1 MKKEK
6 AKTGILILLI
16 ICSFVLSARVWF
28 SRELWPNGYNSF
40 LALGDDF
47 LFSGLFKKGEYSMPI
62 DNLSKP
68 QKIVVTAGENR
79 SVYYNSD
86 PSFDTVHSGIKKC
99 FEAVLSDELYVTRK
113 AVVEE
118 SEWYG
123 VMRNDELLDTR
134 SLYIDYSLS
143 FTPTIFG
150 QVLGVENTWLS
161 DPGKVREFI
170 LAPLEDETLLFYVR
184 DGSDNN
190 IYKYYISYPEIAELV
205 STIKNYSANDETS
218 NYSYAFE
225 LNLDAAAST
234 PDAPVMQKVVLD
246 SLVLVSPNTSAT
258 PVISSKNPLE
268 DKYRADRILEAFDYN
283 NSAITPYE
291 DTKGIK
297 NFVGNYSS
305 LKIYPSGM
313 VEYSAV
319 EDSKGINLFYDSD
332 AKPTLYEALN
342 KAVDFAE
349 NVWDAILPGAS
360 FDVLVTSDLTED
372 GGSEYRFTL
381 DYYVEGTPVS
391 VNLSD
396 GTKSAVE
403 IVVKNGMMTKYRHLI
418 RSYERT
424 EKTKENLSMVSALDS
439 IFDSFSQRDTQTSI
453 NNIFLSYVENGLDSE
468 RETVWCVRAGE
479 DIMFIE
485 E

>member
-47 LFSGLFKKGEYSMPI
+47 LFSNLFKKGEYSIPI

-86 PSFDTVHSGIKKC
+86 RLFDTVHSGIKKC
-99 FEAVLSDELYVTRK
+99 FVAVLSDELCVMRK
-113 AVVEE
+113 AVVDEA
-118 SEWYG
+118 EWYS
-123 VMRNDELLDTR
+123 VLRNDEILDTR
-134 SLYIDYSLS
+134 SLYTEYSLS

-150 QVLGVENTWLS
+150 QVLGVENTWL
-161 DPGKVREFI
+161 DEPGKVREFI
-170 LAPLEDETLLFYVR
+170 LAPLEEESLLFYVR
-184 DGSDNN
+184 DGSDNS
-190 IYKYYISYPEIAELV
+190 IYKYYIRYPEIQELV
-205 STIKNYSANDETS
+205 TTIQNYSANDESS

-225 LNLDAAAST
+225 LNLDAAASS
-234 PDAPVMQKVVLD
+234 PDEPVIQKVVLD
-246 SLVLVSPNTSAT
+246 SLVLVSPNQTNTA
-258 PVISSKNPLE
+258 VITSKNPLE
-268 DKYRADRILEAFDYN
+268 DKYRTDHLLEVFDYN
-283 NSAITPYE
+283 TAPINTYE
-291 DTKGIK
+291 DTSGIK
-297 NFVGNYSS
+297 YFVENYSS
-305 LKIYPSGM
+305 LKIYPNGM

-319 EDSKGINLFYDSD
+319 EDTKGLNLFEDSD
-332 AKPTLYEALN
+332 AKPTLYESLN
-342 KAVDFAE
+342 KAVNFAE
-349 NVWDAILPGAS
+349 KVWDSIMPGAS
-360 FDVLVTSDLTED
+360 FNVLVTSDLTED

-381 DYYVEGTPVS
+381 DYYVEGTPIS

-403 IVVKNGMMTKYRHLI
+403 IVMKNGVMTKYRHLI

-424 EKTKENLSMVSALDS
+424 EQTKENLSMVSALDS
-439 IFDSFSQRDTQTSI
+439 IFDSFSGKETQTLI
-453 NNIFLSYVENGLDSE
+453 NNIFLSYVEDGSDTE
-468 RETVWCVRAGE
+468 RQTLWCLKAGD
-479 DIMFIE
+479 DIIFIKE
-485 E
+485 